1 MNLLHQ
7 TYAATVLVTL
17 TLFLQSAGMA
27 VLIEWLKAKFPS
39 GIRHRGVFRSIL
51 LVVRFTSLLI
61 WLHMLQILLWSSFY
75 RWKCFPSWESAFYFS
90 VASYS
95 TVGAGDLSL
104 EQAWRIMGPLESVTG
119 VLMCGLS
126 VSFLF
131 AIVTRLVEREDPD
144 LVPGA
149 PAYAGS
155 APFVVTNAPQL
166 EASTLTEAV
175 VARH

>member
-7 TYAATVLVTL
+7 TYAAFVLVTL
-17 TLFLQSAGMA
+17 TLILQSTGMA
-27 VLIEWLKAKFPS
+27 ILIEWIKARFPT

-61 WLHMLQILLWSSFY
+61 WLHMLEILIWASFY
-75 RWKCFPSWESAFYFS
+75 RWKCFPAWEAALYFS
-90 VASYS
+90 VADYA

-104 EQAWRIMGPLESVTG
+104 GQAWRIMGPLESVTG

-144 LVPGA
+144 LAPGA